1 MLLGLFLL
9 NFVQLLIIM
18 SLIKV
23 DEVVVLGVV
32 LIGNAVVNSFLIR
45 YFYWNKLRWCDRS
58 DSNRLRIRVSDNRL
72 RRTSITIMED
82 LLSCVLSSLLER
94 GPLKCLVMLLEGHML
109 TIIIVIYVVSKD
121 CLLLIRVVM
130 TVVVLILSDV

>member
-32 LIGNAVVNSFLIR
+32 LIGDAVVNSFLIR
-45 YFYWNKLRWCDRS
+45 YFYWNKLRRCDRS

-82 LLSCVLSSLLER
+82 LLSCVFSSLLER
-94 GPLKCLVMLLEGHML
+94 RPLECLVMLLEGHML